1 MDIDNFKK
9 EEELFLSSLSYLTIG
24 IIGIFTLVS
33 DIKESEYLEFHA
45 KRSIIYWAFSIILWI
60 FFSIISHYLYIK
72 TTNFITINQIFYYI
86 WKIIFVGIGFLMIL
100 YAFYLSYL
108 AYIGKKKNLYIYEKI
123 LKKFGVKVWKDFS
136 MV

>member
-1 MDIDNFKK
+1 MDINNFKK

-45 KRSIIYWAFSIILWI
+45 KRSIIYWAFSIPLWI
-60 FFSIISHYLYIK
+60 IFSIISHYLYIK
-72 TTNFITINQIFYYI
+72 TVNFIIINQIFYYI

-108 AYIGKKKNLYIYEKI
+108 AYSGKKKNLYIYEKI
-123 LKKFGVKVWKDFS
+123 LKKFGVKV
-136 MV
+136 

>member
-1 MDIDNFKK
+1 MDISNFKK

-33 DIKESEYLEFHA
+33 EIKESEYLEFHA
-45 KRSIIYWAFSIILWI
+45 KRSIIYWAFSIPLWI
-60 FFSIISHYLYIK
+60 IFSIISHYLYIK
-72 TTNFITINQIFYYI
+72 TVNFITINQIFYYI

-108 AYIGKKKNLYIYEKI
+108 AYSGKKKNLYIYEKI
-123 LKKFGVKVWKDFS
+123 LKKFGVKV
-136 MV
+136 